1 MNQEFNA
8 IQRVL
13 EQSRIQ
19 LQQCAEAFKA
29 LVDVLFAS
37 LNESDKEAGRLAFLE
52 LEEYFLMC
60 LYPALQWRKSV
71 LSHFLRYCED
81 LGETSVLPELQER
94 MEALLRLTEDY
105 RAQIEDIRSLL
116 LQRGIVV

>member
-60 LYPALQWRKSV
+60 LYPALQWRKAV
-71 LSHFLRYCED
+71 LSHFLRYCAD

-105 RAQIEDIRSLL
+105 CAQIEDIRLL
-116 LQRGIVV
+116 LSERGIRV